1 MREAYALS
9 RTSEDPDAEF
19 KAKYSQSANERNTDL
34 NKFKLQT
41 KYGMDTTALETWR
54 AKVDEQLKTLEAYR
68 K

>member
-1 MREAYALS
+1 MREAYAVS
-9 RTSEDPDAEF
+9 RTSEDPDAAF
-19 KAKYSQSANERNTDL
+19 KAKYGQSANERNTDL

-54 AKVDEQLKTLEAYR
+54 AKVDEQLKTLEAYA